1 MTKVKINPGVCGFIT
16 SVTAESED
24 GEEAVVKVA
33 SGCESIRRMMEELG
47 DTFDPIEVCLTKP
60 GMGVFYDYAREHF
73 PVHAACPVINGILK
87 CIEAECSL
95 ALPADASISFISED

>member
-24 GEEAVVKVA
+24 GEEAIVKVA
-33 SGCESIRRMMEELG
+33 SSCESIRKMME
-47 DTFDPIEVCLTKP
+47 DKP
-60 GMGVFYDYAREHF
+60 GMGVFYDYARDHF

-95 ALPADASISFISED
+95 ALPADASITFEPKE

>member
-1 MTKVKINPGVCGFIT
+1 MTKVKVNPGVCGFVT
-16 SVTAESED
+16 SITAESED

-33 SGCESIRRMMEELG
+33 SGCESIRKMMEDLG
-47 DTFDPIEVCLTKP
+47 NTFDPIEVCLTRQ
-60 GMGVFYDYAREHF
+60 GTGVFYDYAGEHF

-95 ALPADASISFISED
+95 ALPADASISFVSED